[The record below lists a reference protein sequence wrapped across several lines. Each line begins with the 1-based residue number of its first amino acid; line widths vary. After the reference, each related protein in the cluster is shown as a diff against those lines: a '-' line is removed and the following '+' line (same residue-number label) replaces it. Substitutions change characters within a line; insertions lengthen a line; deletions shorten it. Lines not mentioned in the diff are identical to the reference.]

1 MRMLQT
7 QLSRKE
13 QIEHRIVF
21 YAFVFKTF
29 CIKNKCKIIFFI
41 ISGNIPDLESGGQDH
56 LFFFLLEQTSRRFHQ
71 ITFAHEAV
79 FLGVNLATIFH
90 GSQNCEE
97 RMNQKS
103 LKNSLKCLRFSISS
117 QFIVSLTKLKFDFL
131 LIDSLFVQIKIVL
144 QIKYSSQD
152 F

>member
-1 MRMLQT
+1 M
-7 QLSRKE
+7 E
-13 QIEHRIVF
+13 
-21 YAFVFKTF
+21 
-29 CIKNKCKIIFFI
+29 
-41 ISGNIPDLESGGQDH
+41 NIPDLESGGQDH
-56 LFFFLLEQTSRRFHQ
+56 LFFFLRGRVDEQSRRFHQ

-103 LKNSLKCLRFSISS
+103 LKNSPKCLRFSISS

-131 LIDSLFVQIKIVL
+131 LIDSLFVLIKIVL
-144 QIKYSSQD
+144 
-152 F
+152 